1 MANLGQIIS
10 EKSAADAQWQQQRQ
24 AERDKTTAL
33 GASGK
38 NFCSALSF
46 FVQDKASQGLPS
58 LDSPENGGFRELHMD
73 QGNISGAIGR
83 VVSL

>member
-33 GASGK
+33 AGRVLGRGGRRT
-38 NFCSALSF
+38 
-46 FVQDKASQGLPS
+46 VMGLPLS
-58 LDSPENGGFRELHMD
+58 ILRRS
-73 QGNISGAIGR
+73 SA
-83 VVSL
+83 S

>member
-33 GASGK
+33 
-38 NFCSALSF
+38 
-46 FVQDKASQGLPS
+46 QDTGI
-58 LDSPENGGFRELHMD
+58 DEITTNPE
-73 QGNISGAIGR
+73 A
-83 VVSL
+83 